1 MNQERRCM
9 KQADSSRRSSLQSSD
24 FPAEPWHSTPV
35 KKHQDARPDAV
46 ASGRDRMVKQENG
59 PFQRRL
65 PLSTSLPLTQD
76 CQTAVCDLEYSTLQ
90 RQRRELQLLMAE
102 LKDRDQELNNMAATH
117 HTQLLAWQQDR
128 QRVLLLEERCA
139 RLEEELKQ
147 QHEVLRAVGRRVQTA
162 EAQEK
167 SSQRELSAAQQQ
179 LQDLQ
184 HTQRHSS
191 QLQQE
196 LEDRNHALNS
206 TITLL
211 SSQVGQLQAREE
223 ELSAM
228 LKLKDKD
235 VTEAIAH
242 IQDLSSRLRMQEDSQ
257 RELRTR
263 ESKIFAELEEVKRLY
278 REVRHENTRLK
289 DELEEKTLENSTQRE
304 EVIRLKQET
313 QLLRRDLLISGEGES
328 WKDEMLELSRSKQE
342 RTEVELRC
350 LRQVCA
356 NQQNDLQ
363 LLKLNLESTQETLK
377 VQRSHGSGI
386 GYAAVES
393 SFQRS
398 GTEAGPTY
406 YQHRAI
412 EPPEELRRGGRTPM
426 LERERQ
432 DAIHQP
438 ADSSG
443 SSQTPLNGD
452 SVVWLQAGVSTS
464 EPRGGSSTAEPVGGL
479 SVEHPK
485 PGVLATEPVDA
496 VVLGQPI
503 VPCTSTMSQPV
514 AALSTAQPVAIHS
527 ISQPVPTSAT
537 NQPVATI
544 STANAVGT
552 SSTGH
557 STAAILTDQSITT
570 SFPSQDEPSITTTG
584 QPIPPNLIGQSADMI
599 STVQP
604 VAQPV
609 VTASTTHSVA
619 SISKAH
625 LVVTAS
631 TTHSV
636 ASISKAQPLVTASTA
651 QLVASISKAQSVA
664 SISTTYPVASISKAH
679 PVATASTAQPVSQP
693 VSTATTMQ
701 PVASISTAQPVVT
714 VSTCQ
719 SIANSSWSQPEITIS
734 TCQQPVATIS
744 IAKSTATT
752 STSHPAAT
760 TSTSQHM
767 ATIPVVQ
774 AQPIDTMSTGQLI
787 GEALSGVTSSSGP
800 PCPPEAQPSCSST
813 SARPPAIVNEQ
824 SPASRHSEVTEVSGD
839 VYSVAQEELPR
850 DTPVVCGGAEEQQK
864 DEPGVGVATDRYEEQ
879 RGKPEMEEEE
889 EKKVEEQDMKRE
901 TSGEEEE
908 KVKKMKEGVERGTL
922 WEEEEEGLEVEVAV
936 MLDVDSE
943 SEYSV
948 QMVEVDPLTLDLN
961 LNPETDQVCR
971 VCQGEATCSPQ
982 PASPVLWTSVNPGGS
997 PRAIYLSSPTTPKQG
1012 FQEAECT
1019 STHRLQRLLEESR
1032 QMVATLE
1039 GLSLEPKSPSPRPA
1053 HAHTPSPSH
1062 HPSHSPSPNHASA
1075 GNLNGCYD
1083 YSSSQHSSS
1092 EVHSQNSSGH
1102 SSTLIRKIHHL
1113 TKNSPSKPG
1122 GDTSQ

>member
-464 EPRGGSSTAEPVGGL
+464 EPRGGSSTAEP
-479 SVEHPK
+479 
-485 PGVLATEPVDA
+485 
-496 VVLGQPI
+496 
-503 VPCTSTMSQPV
+503 
-514 AALSTAQPVAIHS
+514 
-527 ISQPVPTSAT
+527 
-537 NQPVATI
+537 
-544 STANAVGT
+544 
-552 SSTGH
+552 
-557 STAAILTDQSITT
+557 
-570 SFPSQDEPSITTTG
+570 
-584 QPIPPNLIGQSADMI
+584 
-599 STVQP
+599 
-604 VAQPV
+604 
-609 VTASTTHSVA
+609 
-619 SISKAH
+619 
-625 LVVTAS
+625 
-631 TTHSV
+631 
-636 ASISKAQPLVTASTA
+636 
-651 QLVASISKAQSVA
+651 
-664 SISTTYPVASISKAH
+664 
-679 PVATASTAQPVSQP
+679 
-693 VSTATTMQ
+693 
-701 PVASISTAQPVVT
+701 
-714 VSTCQ
+714 

>member
-377 VQRSHGSGI
+377 VQRSHGS
-386 GYAAVES
+386 
-393 SFQRS
+393 
-398 GTEAGPTY
+398 
-406 YQHRAI
+406 
-412 EPPEELRRGGRTPM
+412 
-426 LERERQ
+426 
-432 DAIHQP
+432 
-438 ADSSG
+438 
-443 SSQTPLNGD
+443 
-452 SVVWLQAGVSTS
+452 
-464 EPRGGSSTAEPVGGL
+464 
-479 SVEHPK
+479 
-485 PGVLATEPVDA
+485 
-496 VVLGQPI
+496 
-503 VPCTSTMSQPV
+503 
-514 AALSTAQPVAIHS
+514 
-527 ISQPVPTSAT
+527 
-537 NQPVATI
+537 
-544 STANAVGT
+544 
-552 SSTGH
+552 
-557 STAAILTDQSITT
+557 
-570 SFPSQDEPSITTTG
+570 
-584 QPIPPNLIGQSADMI
+584 
-599 STVQP
+599 
-604 VAQPV
+604 
-609 VTASTTHSVA
+609 
-619 SISKAH
+619 
-625 LVVTAS
+625 
-631 TTHSV
+631 
-636 ASISKAQPLVTASTA
+636 
-651 QLVASISKAQSVA
+651 
-664 SISTTYPVASISKAH
+664 
-679 PVATASTAQPVSQP
+679 
-693 VSTATTMQ
+693 
-701 PVASISTAQPVVT
+701 
-714 VSTCQ
+714 
-719 SIANSSWSQPEITIS
+719 
-734 TCQQPVATIS
+734 
-744 IAKSTATT
+744 
-752 STSHPAAT
+752 
-760 TSTSQHM
+760 
-767 ATIPVVQ
+767 
-774 AQPIDTMSTGQLI
+774 
-787 GEALSGVTSSSGP
+787 
-800 PCPPEAQPSCSST
+800 
-813 SARPPAIVNEQ
+813 
-824 SPASRHSEVTEVSGD
+824 
-839 VYSVAQEELPR
+839 
-850 DTPVVCGGAEEQQK
+850 
-864 DEPGVGVATDRYEEQ
+864 
-879 RGKPEMEEEE
+879 
-889 EKKVEEQDMKRE
+889 
-901 TSGEEEE
+901 
-908 KVKKMKEGVERGTL
+908 
-922 WEEEEEGLEVEVAV
+922 
-936 MLDVDSE
+936 
-943 SEYSV
+943 
-948 QMVEVDPLTLDLN
+948 
-961 LNPETDQVCR
+961 
-971 VCQGEATCSPQ
+971 QGEATCSPQ